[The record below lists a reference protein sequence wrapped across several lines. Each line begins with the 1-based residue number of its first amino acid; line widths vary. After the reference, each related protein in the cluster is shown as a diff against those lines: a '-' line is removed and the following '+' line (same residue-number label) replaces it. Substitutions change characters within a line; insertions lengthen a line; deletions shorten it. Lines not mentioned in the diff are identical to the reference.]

1 MTPREWC
8 VTGLAKFWP
17 MSCVTWHLA
26 SDKILS
32 NQSQVTPLA
41 EQFEM
46 VRYLDYHLECILQQ
60 KMAQEWLPWTT
71 LSTELLLVVEKFSSE
86 LQFEPEPS
94 RTELQVQFKVWKFF
108 WTKPQVQFGVQPKLL
123 QFELVQTTGFSR
135 VIKAE
140 ILVIPNQILDLQT
153 TFGLW
158 LTNIDL
164 IDDKIYF
171 RMVI

>member
-1 MTPREWC
+1 MTLNWQ
-8 VTGLAKFWP
+8 LARIARSGRPGNQGMMLLLNYWWMLLMTINLFISMDWR
-17 MSCVTWHLA
+17 
-26 SDKILS
+26 LS
-32 NQSQVTPLA
+32 QLKCGRGWNQYTRKQ
-41 EQFEM
+41 
-46 VRYLDYHLECILQQ
+46 
-60 KMAQEWLPWTT
+60 
-71 LSTELLLVVEKFSSE
+71 ELLAQLQAFGPGSILLHTSGGKV
-86 LQFEPEPS
+86 QFEPEPS

-108 WTKPQVQFGVQPKLL
+108 WTEPQVQFGVQPKLL
-123 QFELVQTTGFSR
+123 WFELVRTMGFSR
-135 VIKAE
+135 AIKAE